1 MEAKGKIFSYICV
14 MKKFLLTFLWLLPAT
29 AFAQTH
35 LFTLDSDFMARGE
48 LRVGGNAA
56 SNTSAEGDFA
66 AFILG
71 RARLAAHYQLQLKDA
86 APRLEVRM
94 AAIRFLEFRR

>member
-1 MEAKGKIFSYICV
+1 

-29 AFAQTH
+29 
-35 LFTLDSDFMARGE
+35 
-48 LRVGGNAA
+48 
-56 SNTSAEGDFA
+56 
-66 AFILG
+66 
-71 RARLAAHYQLQLKDA
+71 AHYQLQLKDA